1 MDFGG
6 INQKKKRQMKGKSK
20 IMLEKIIMS
29 NLNVKNKTNQNN
41 PKILY
46 NTTM

>member
-6 INQKKKRQMKGKSK
+6 WGGGRQMKGKSK
-20 IMLEKIIMS
+20 IMLVEKIMS

-41 PKILY
+41 PKILG
-46 NTTM
+46 NTAM